1 MSLNRRPELASE
13 LRAKDSVLLIP
24 RTTDLQRQRGGP
36 PPYTPELLAVAEAA
50 AVDVLLAVVV
60 EQLLVVASV
69 VQSLSSLRRGD
80 LPWLRTTTNKG

>member
-1 MSLNRRPELASE
+1 
-13 LRAKDSVLLIP
+13 
-24 RTTDLQRQRGGP
+24 
-36 PPYTPELLAVAEAA
+36 LLAVAEAA